1 MNMLDFW
8 KKEEPKQV
16 EDDDP
21 VTKLMKQTG
30 CLELHHNVQYCIAER
45 KDWRLCQEEVKKFRT
60 CMDEYN
66 TRRKESLK

>member
-1 MNMLDFW
+1 MLDFW

-30 CLELHHNVQYCIAER
+30 CLDLHHEVQVIYE
-45 KDWRLCQEEVKKFRT
+45 CQICLHPSLVCQRAHKL
-60 CMDEYN
+60 DEF
-66 TRRKESLK
+66 LLGGD